1 MSEYI
6 VDTFGIVQDFA
17 DLHGDMTTP
26 LYHAIMNVMVSRKR
40 EQIVRCRD
48 CKHATISSL
57 GYVKYCEMF
66 VLPDEDGYGADP
78 QVMLPLDFFCGYGEL
93 RGDAE

>member
-1 MSEYI
+1 MTEYI
-6 VDTFGIVQDFA
+6 VNDTRFDVNATVIG
-17 DLHGDMTTP
+17 
-26 LYHAIMNVMVSRKR
+26 YERR
-40 EQIVRCRD
+40 EEIVRCRD
-48 CKHATISSL
+48 CKHATVSSL

-78 QVMLPLDFFCGYGEL
+78 QVRLPLGFFCGYGEP

>member
-1 MSEYI
+1 MSEYVIHWAGIGSRI
-6 VDTFGIVQDFA
+6 VELLAG
-17 DLHGDMTTP
+17 GTP
-26 LYHAIMNVMVSRKR
+26 PWKIAKVLRAERLR
-40 EQIVRCRD
+40 EPIVRCRD

-66 VLPDEDGYGADP
+66 VLPNEDGYGADP

>member
-6 VDTFGIVQDFA
+6 ITDKQLKTATEAYLEHELSRPITEVFIS
-17 DLHGDMTTP
+17 GDKLP
-26 LYHAIMNVMVSRKR
+26 K
-40 EQIVRCRD
+40 IVRCRD

-57 GYVKYCEMF
+57 GYVKYCEKF

-78 QVMLPLDFFCGYGEL
+78 QVMLPSDFFCGYGEL

>member
-1 MSEYI
+1 MTEYI
-6 VDTFGIVQDFA
+6 IDFDEKSSA
-17 DLHGDMTTP
+17 YMRILVSKT
-26 LYHAIMNVMVSRKR
+26 AMNKG
-40 EQIVRCRD
+40 EIVRCRD
-48 CKHATISSL
+48 CRHATISSL
-57 GYVKYCEMF
+57 GLVKYCEMF